1 MTHRARGFR
10 FFRLITTSL
19 AAAGMLASA
28 TAAFAAGP
36 ASSPRL
42 PAPDPSWV
50 VSDSPRSLG
59 GGTWEQRFSFT
70 PESSV
75 VTALQVELLRD
86 QPGAWDASVVA
97 GAAAAQAGKIVE
109 SGRLD
114 DGRLRIVVAGVNRDS
129 IPAGELFR
137 VIYRPAD
144 AGRGGFRVAETL
156 MVDADGRLVGTDS
169 VTAIVPAN
177 DRSTDFEPFVH
188 LVMESFSVIPGQTTK
203 EVVRIGSVD
212 NARPAAVQL
221 DIQFD
226 PSALIYRSAEA
237 GTAATIAQKTVKASL
252 VSSSLLRV
260 IVQGFN
266 TTAIPDGELVKISWQ
281 ASAAVPRGTY
291 SVLECGNSVV
301 VDGLGFV
308 LPMTCYA
315 GPVAYIGN
323 VRCDVNFDGRVDVVD
338 IQAAVNKVTKLT
350 GPAVDVN
357 CNGRE
362 DVQDIQQITDGA
374 LGLDCPTPGAHDCP

>member
-1 MTHRARGFR
+1 MRQTARGFR

-28 TAAFAAGP
+28 AASLAASP
-36 ASSPRL
+36 APLRL
-42 PAPDPSWV
+42 PAPDPTWV

-70 PESSV
+70 PASGT
-75 VTALQVELLRD
+75 VTALQVELGRD
-86 QPGAWDASVVA
+86 HAGAWDASVVA

-109 SGRLD
+109 SGRLE
-114 DGRLRIVVAGVNRDS
+114 DGRLRVVVAGVNRDA

-137 VIYRPAD
+137 VVYRPAD
-144 AGRGGFRVAETL
+144 GGRGGFRVSETM
-156 MVDADGRLVGTDS
+156 MVDADGRIVGTD
-169 VTAIVPAN
+169 TATAVVPGTALA
-177 DRSTDFEPFVH
+177 TDLEPHVD

-203 EVVRIGSVD
+203 ETVRIGSQD

-226 PSALIYRSAEA
+226 SSALIFRSVEA
-237 GTAATIAQKTVKASL
+237 GTASTIAGKTVKGSL
-252 VSSSLLRV
+252 ISPSLLRI

-266 TTAIPDGELVKISWQ
+266 TTSIPDGELLKISWQ
-281 ASAAVPRGTY
+281 ASASVPRGTY
-291 SVLECGNSVV
+291 SSLECGNSVV

-308 LPMTCYA
+308 LPMTCHG

-338 IQAAVNKVTKLT
+338 IQAAVNKVTKLS
-350 GPAVDVN
+350 GVAVDVN

-374 LGLDCPTPGAHDCP
+374 LGLDCPTPGANDCP